1 MSQRP
6 ERRKTPDSGDG
17 KPGQGIGVKTHA
29 QQYRSGSDQGQVEKT
44 EMRKVGQ
51 PGEKPG
57 KTMAD
62 FVEPPRPQGSEA
74 GAGGRK
80 NDGPFFL
87 GALLVFHGDGL
98 RAFCRLA
105 RRLSPLVRHSVSY
118 PLKIFLAEVGF
129 PLVDLKNTIVKTK
142 ARMHHFSQ
150 TSFYS

>member
-1 MSQRP
+1 
-6 ERRKTPDSGDG
+6 
-17 KPGQGIGVKTHA
+17 
-29 QQYRSGSDQGQVEKT
+29 
-44 EMRKVGQ
+44 MRKVGQ

-87 GALLVFHGDGL
+87 RALLVFHGDGL
-98 RAFCRLA
+98 WAF
-105 RRLSPLVRHSVSY
+105 LSFGPQAIILGTSFRVI
-118 PLKIFLAEVGF
+118 PPEFFLAEVGF